1 MTREAGAGSSTLS
14 EPPPQAQINGD
25 IPFIRS

>member
-1 MTREAGAGSSTLS
+1 MTREAGAESSRLPAS
-14 EPPPQAQINGD
+14 PPQAQINGD